1 MPKGVFTELSQSV
14 GRYFIQGIERVEM
27 RISRVAIVATVLL
40 FAPLSS
46 SASAIADN
54 KTPAP
59 AKQSNSELK
68 AEYKIAFDEFRK
80 DFKVY
85 EDQRREINRIFK
97 EAIDKALADAK
108 STKQV
113 GQTQI
118 QKRQSM
124 NARQSAVISATVA
137 RDAAIE
143 ALGEP
148 PVAPTP
154 PAKIPNVAKNKSP
167 QTEKSPPP
175 KK

>member
-46 SASAIADN
+46 SASAFADN

-68 AEYKIAFDEFRK
+68 AEYKIAFDQFRK

-124 NARQSAVISATVA
+124 NAKQSAVIAATVA

-143 ALGEP
+143 ALGQP
-148 PVAPTP
+148 PVAPTQ
-154 PAKIPNVAKNKSP
+154 PAKIPTAAKNKSP

>member
-1 MPKGVFTELSQSV
+1 
-14 GRYFIQGIERVEM
+14 M

-40 FAPLSS
+40 FASFFS
-46 SASAIADN
+46 SASAMADN
-54 KTPAP
+54 KTPVP
-59 AKQSNSELK
+59 TKQSNSDLK
-68 AEYKIAFDEFRK
+68 VAYKIAFDEFRK

-85 EDQRREINRIFK
+85 EDKRRVINRIFK

-154 PAKIPNVAKNKSP
+154 PAKIPTVAKDKSP